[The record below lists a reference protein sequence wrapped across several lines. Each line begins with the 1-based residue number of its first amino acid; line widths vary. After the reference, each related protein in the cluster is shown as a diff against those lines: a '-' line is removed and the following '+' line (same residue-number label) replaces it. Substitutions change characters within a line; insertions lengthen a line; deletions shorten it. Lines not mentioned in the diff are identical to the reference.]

1 MEDLKTKDLFLEG
14 KQIVLG
20 FSGGIDSVV
29 LLHYLNTHYPNKT
42 RVIHYNHHLS
52 QYCNEWDKF
61 CKKLCSSLNIA
72 YLNID
77 LSFNNTSNI
86 EENARKKRYHSLSN
100 SLKKNE
106 ILCTAHHQNDQ
117 AETLLLQLFRG
128 SGIKGLAA
136 MPKEKPLG
144 KGIHYRPFL
153 AINKSQIINY
163 AKNNKLSW
171 IEDDSNKNTD
181 FRRNFLR
188 LEILPK
194 LSKVYKNLTK
204 TLARSAKH
212 QSEALKLMRE
222 LADIDIKTHH
232 IINNANRIDTSK
244 LIKLETHRIKN
255 VLRHHLKLLNF
266 LTPSDKI
273 MHQIIKLLHTQKDA
287 NPLVCWDKYEIRR
300 YQNELYFINKVLPK
314 RNEPCPFYEKF
325 KGLPNFSIR
334 YRQEGQRIKLLG
346 KTHTQSLKKVLQE
359 YNIPP
364 WERHQLKMYYI
375 NDKLCAIE
383 RIGKASDH

>member
-1 MEDLKTKDLFLEG
+1 MEDLKTKDLFLES
-14 KQIVLG
+14 KKIVLSL
-20 FSGGIDSVV
+20 SGGIDSVV
-29 LLHYLNTHYPNKT
+29 LLHYLNMHYPNKT
-42 RVIHYNHHLS
+42 SVIHYNHHLS

-61 CKKLCSSLNIA
+61 CEKLCLSLNIA
-72 YLNID
+72 YLSID
-77 LSFNNTSNI
+77 LSFDNTSNI

-100 SLKKNE
+100 SLKENE
-106 ILCTAHHQNDQ
+106 VLCTAHHQNDQ

-128 SGIKGLAA
+128 GGIKGLAA

-153 AINKSQIINY
+153 TINKSQIIDY
-163 AKNNKLSW
+163 AENNKLSW
-171 IEDDSNKNTD
+171 IEDDSNKNTN

-194 LSKVYKNLTK
+194 LSDVYKNLGR

-212 QSEALKLMRE
+212 QSETLKLIRE
-222 LADIDIKTHH
+222 LADIDIKMHH
-232 IINNANRIDTSK
+232 IINSTNRIDTSK
-244 LIKLETHRIKN
+244 LTKLGTHRIKN
-255 VLRHHLKLLNF
+255 VLLHHLNFLNF

-273 MHQIIKLLHTQKDA
+273 MHQIIELLHTKEDA

-300 YQNELYFINKVLPK
+300 YQNELYFINKALPRK
-314 RNEPCPFYEKF
+314 NESCPFYEEF
-325 KGLPNFSIR
+325 KDLKKISIR

-359 YNIPP
+359 ASIPP
-364 WERHQLKMYYI
+364 WERSQLKMYYI
-375 NDKLCAIE
+375 DNKLCAIE
-383 RIGKASDH
+383 RIGKMSSI

>member
-1 MEDLKTKDLFLEG
+1 MEDLKSKDLFLED
-14 KQIVLG
+14 KKIVLG
-20 FSGGIDSVV
+20 LSGGIDSIV

-42 RVIHYNHHLS
+42 SVIHYNHHLS

-61 CKKLCSSLNIA
+61 CEKLCLSLNIT
-72 YLNID
+72 YLSIN
-77 LSFNNTSNI
+77 LSFDSTSNI

-100 SLKKNE
+100 SLKE
-106 ILCTAHHQNDQ
+106 SEVFCTAHHQNDQ

-128 SGIKGLAA
+128 GGIKGLAS

-153 AINKSQIINY
+153 TINKSQIIDY

-171 IEDDSNKNTD
+171 IEDDSNKNTN

-194 LSKVYKNLTK
+194 LSDVYKNLTR

-212 QSEALKLMRE
+212 QSEALKLIRE
-222 LADIDIKTHH
+222 LADIDIKMHH
-232 IINNANRIDTSK
+232 IINSTNRIDTSK
-244 LIKLETHRIKN
+244 LTKLGTHRIKN
-255 VLRHHLKLLNF
+255 VLRHHLNFLNF
-266 LTPSDKI
+266 LIPSDKI
-273 MHQIIKLLHTQKDA
+273 MHQIIELLHTKEDA
-287 NPLVCWDKYEIRR
+287 DPLVCWDKYEVRR
-300 YQNELYFINKVLPK
+300 YQNELYFINKALPRK
-314 RNEPCPFYEKF
+314 NESCPFYEEF
-325 KGLPNFSIR
+325 KDLKKISIR

-359 YNIPP
+359 ASIPP
-364 WERHQLKMYYI
+364 WERSQLKMYYI
-375 NDKLCAIE
+375 DNKLCAIE
-383 RIGKASDH
+383 RIGKMSST

>member
-1 MEDLKTKDLFLEG
+1 MENLKTKDLFLKD

-20 FSGGIDSVV
+20 LSGGIDSVV
-29 LLHYLNTHYPNKT
+29 LLYYLNTHYPNKT

-52 QYCNEWDKF
+52 QYCNEWNKF
-61 CKKLCSSLNIA
+61 CEKLCLSLNIT
-72 YLNID
+72 YLSID
-77 LSFNNTSNI
+77 LYFNNTSNI
-86 EENARKKRYHSLSN
+86 EENTRKKRYHSLSN

-106 ILCTAHHQNDQ
+106 VLCTAHHQNDQ

-144 KGIHYRPFL
+144 MGIHYRPFL
-153 AINKSQIINY
+153 TISKFQIIDY
-163 AKNNKLSW
+163 AKNNKLNW
-171 IEDDSNKNTD
+171 IEDDSNKNTN
-181 FRRNFLR
+181 FMRNFLR

-194 LSKVYKNLTK
+194 LSGAYKNLTR

-212 QSEALKLMRE
+212 QSEALKLIRE
-222 LADIDIKTHH
+222 LADIDMNTYH
-232 IINNANRIDTSK
+232 IINNANRIDTNR

-255 VLRHHLKLLNF
+255 VLRHHLNLLNF

-273 MHQIIKLLHTQKDA
+273 MHQIIELLYTKENT

-300 YQNELYFINKVLPK
+300 YQNELYFINKTLPRK
-314 RNEPCPFYEKF
+314 NAFCPFYKELKNF
-325 KGLPNFSIR
+325 KNFSIR

-359 YNIPP
+359 ANIPP
-364 WERHQLKMYYI
+364 WERNRLKMYYI
-375 NDKLCAIE
+375 DNKLCAIE
-383 RIGKASDH
+383 RIGKISNI